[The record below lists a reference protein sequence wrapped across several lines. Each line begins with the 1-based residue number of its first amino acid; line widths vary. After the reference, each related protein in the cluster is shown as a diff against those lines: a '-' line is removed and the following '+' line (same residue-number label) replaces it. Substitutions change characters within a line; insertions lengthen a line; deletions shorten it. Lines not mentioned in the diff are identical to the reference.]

1 VDKLIPMKLSNQI
14 ANAIDVW
21 ITTVMHDEAVEFPRA
36 AEIVLAKIKA
46 RAATTKRQELKYEG
60 GKFIVCT
67 THRTEDGIVSHT
79 ICDQPHVEVTKD
91 GIKTGC
97 ITFPNAVILEMV
109 KLMFEQLSKN
119 EPTVA
124 QKGYMPR

>member
-1 VDKLIPMKLSNQI
+1 MAIEKLSTQI

-21 ITTVMHDEAVEFPRA
+21 ISAVVNDEAVEFNRA

-46 RAATTKRQELKYEG
+46 RAATTKRQEMKYED

-67 THRTEDGIVSHT
+67 THRTEDGSVSHT
-79 ICDQPHVEVTKD
+79 LCDTPHVEVTKE

-109 KLMFEQLSKN
+109 KLMFDQLSKN

-124 QKGYMPR
+124 QKGYMPK